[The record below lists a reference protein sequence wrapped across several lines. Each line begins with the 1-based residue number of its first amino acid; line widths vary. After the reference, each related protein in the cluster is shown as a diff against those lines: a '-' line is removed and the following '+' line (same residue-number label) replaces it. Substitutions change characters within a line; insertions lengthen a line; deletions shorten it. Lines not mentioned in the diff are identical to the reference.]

1 MLFIPKD
8 RWFCG
13 ADFLYSHPESR
24 NRHSMELRQLKYFV
38 KSAEYL
44 NFSVAAKH
52 LYITQSTLSQQIK
65 QLEFELGFELFM
77 RNSRHISLT
86 EAGEE
91 FLPFARKTILDAED
105 GVQRLYDLQ
114 HVKTGTLRI
123 GVTYSLSTVLTEGL
137 LRFMKEFPGIKL
149 EIFYKTVD
157 ELMLLLREHKVDL
170 ILSYKPLTDA
180 PDVDSM
186 SLFENTLALVVS
198 KDDPLSVRKKI
209 KLQELAGKPLVLPS
223 KGLQARM
230 MLEKLLEGR
239 DLALNSNLELNETN
253 ILLQL
258 VASGNYATILSTSA
272 VFGKSRFR
280 AIPLDEPGNVME
292 ASLLR
297 LKGAYYKNAAKEF
310 MKILLNTEAVKRRLI
325 DLFE

>member
-1 MLFIPKD
+1 
-8 RWFCG
+8 
-13 ADFLYSHPESR
+13 
-24 NRHSMELRQLKYFV
+24 MELRQLKYFV

-65 QLEFELGFELFM
+65 QLEYELGFELFL

-105 GVQRLYDLQ
+105 GVQRLHDLQ
-114 HVKTGTLRI
+114 HVKTGTLRV

-137 LRFMKEFPGIKL
+137 ISFMKTFPGIKL

-157 ELMLLLREHKVDL
+157 ELLVLLREHKVDF
-170 ILSYKPLTDA
+170 ILSYKPLSDA

-186 SLFENTLALVVS
+186 PLFENTLALVVS
-198 KDDPLSVRKKI
+198 KEHPLASCKKI
-209 KLQELAGKPLVLPS
+209 ELSELSGKPLILPS
-223 KGLQARM
+223 KGLQART
-230 MLEKLLEGR
+230 MLDKLVDGKNIELVYK
-239 DLALNSNLELNETN
+239 LELNETN
-253 ILLQL
+253 ILLQM
-258 VASGNYATILSTSA
+258 VATGNYATILSTSA
-272 VFGKSRFR
+272 VFGKTRFK

-297 LKGAYYKNAAKEF
+297 LEGAYQKSAAKEF
-310 MKILLNTEAVKRRLI
+310 IDILLKTEAVKRRLMNM
-325 DLFE
+325 FE

>member
-1 MLFIPKD
+1 
-8 RWFCG
+8 
-13 ADFLYSHPESR
+13 
-24 NRHSMELRQLKYFV
+24 MELRQLKYFV

-65 QLEFELGFELFM
+65 QLEYELGFELFL

-105 GVQRLYDLQ
+105 GVQRLHDLQ
-114 HVKTGTLRI
+114 HVKTGTLRV

-137 LRFMKEFPGIKL
+137 ITFMKTFPGIKL

-157 ELMLLLREHKVDL
+157 ELLVLLREHKVDF
-170 ILSYKPLTDA
+170 ILSYKPLSDA

-186 SLFENTLALVVS
+186 PLFENTLALVVS
-198 KDDPLSVRKKI
+198 KEHPLASCKKI
-209 KLQELAGKPLVLPS
+209 KLSELSGKPLILPS
-223 KGLQARM
+223 KGLQART
-230 MLEKLLEGR
+230 MLDKLVDGKNIELVYK
-239 DLALNSNLELNETN
+239 LELNETN
-253 ILLQL
+253 ILLQM
-258 VASGNYATILSTSA
+258 VATGNYATILSTSA
-272 VFGKSRFR
+272 VFGKTRFK

-297 LKGAYYKNAAKEF
+297 LEGAYQKSAAKEF
-310 MKILLNTEAVKRRLI
+310 IDILLNTEAVKRRLMN
-325 DLFE
+325 LFE

>member
-1 MLFIPKD
+1 
-8 RWFCG
+8 
-13 ADFLYSHPESR
+13 
-24 NRHSMELRQLKYFV
+24 MELRQLKYFV

>member
-1 MLFIPKD
+1 
-8 RWFCG
+8 
-13 ADFLYSHPESR
+13 
-24 NRHSMELRQLKYFV
+24 MELRQLKYFV

-77 RNSRHISLT
+77 RNSRHILLT

-105 GVQRLYDLQ
+105 GVQRLHDLQ
-114 HVKTGTLRI
+114 HVKTGILRI
-123 GVTYSLSTVLTEGL
+123 GVTYSFSTVLTEGL

-149 EIFYKTVD
+149 EVYYKTVD

-170 ILSYKPLTDA
+170 VLSYKPLTDA
-180 PDVDSM
+180 PDIDSM
-186 SLFENTLALVVS
+186 VLFENTLALVVS
-198 KDDPLSVRKKI
+198 KEDPLASCKKI
-209 KLQELAGKPLVLPS
+209 KLEDISSKHLILPS

-230 MLEKLLEGR
+230 MLDKLLEGR
-239 DLALNSNLELNETN
+239 KFSLASNLELNETN

-272 VFGKSRFR
+272 VFGKTRFR

-310 MKILLNTEAVKRRLI
+310 IKILLNTEAVKRRLI
-325 DLFE
+325 DMFE